1 MFDGQNHLLAL
12 ATVMG
17 TLGGFQNQPKWFAAL
32 SKYSL
37 WQILMGTVLVY
48 QGGGGQN
55 FWYSLSVSLVFF
67 IVVAISNQIFFTQ
80 EDGGTHLLIA
90 KSQPVT
96 DENSA
101 QAPPETFFT
110 GY

>member
-17 TLGGFQNQPKWFAAL
+17 TLGGFQSQPKWFAAL

-37 WQILMGTVLVY
+37 FQILMGAVLVY

-55 FWYSLSVSLVFF
+55 IFYSLIVSLVFF
-67 IVVAISNQIFFTQ
+67 IIVTISNQIFFTQ
-80 EDGGTHLLIA
+80 EDGGSHLLLA
-90 KSQPVT
+90 KTPEVT
-96 DENSA
+96 DENA
-101 QAPPETFFT
+101 TQPPETFFT